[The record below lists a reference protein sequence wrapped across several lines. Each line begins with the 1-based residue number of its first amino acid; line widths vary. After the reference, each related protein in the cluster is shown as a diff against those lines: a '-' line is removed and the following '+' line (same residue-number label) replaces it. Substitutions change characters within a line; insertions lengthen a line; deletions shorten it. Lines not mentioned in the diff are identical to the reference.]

1 MRGVEDLA
9 TQAVALV
16 LEREDLAVVD
26 VCRSIIAVVA
36 MSSSKISPHAEK
48 GLLDVTISDARS

>member
-1 MRGVEDLA
+1 MRGVEVLA
-9 TQAVALV
+9 AQAVALA

-26 VCRSIIAVVA
+26 VRSIIAVAA
-36 MSSSKISPHAEK
+36 MSSPKISPHAEK